1 MPPRRLALLYAVF
14 GSSTALS
21 AVFGLVDRRSGII
34 WQQPPKKVLLA
45 TWAIALPFTQRKV
58 TGVMFQLQRGCP
70 SVRTACHAL

>member
-34 WQQPPKKVLLA
+34 WQQPAQKGFARNLGHSA
-45 TWAIALPFTQRKV
+45 AIYTAQGDWRDVPVAERLP
-58 TGVMFQLQRGCP
+58 
-70 SVRTACHAL
+70 